1 MLAGPMF
8 GREFWV
14 TVIDEFERSALTQAR
29 FARQRGVP
37 VATLRSWLYRLRRE
51 RKASVSLVP
60 VRVVASTA
68 PVVRAPHSKDDKL
81 PCPNPRPQ
89 KFCSRWSTGI
99 KRARWFMRLPSWAL
113 LTF

>member
-14 TVIDEFERSALTQAR
+14 TVVDEFERSALTQER
-29 FARQRGVP
+29 FAQQRGVP
-37 VATLRSWLYRLRRE
+37 VTTLRSWLYRLRRE

-68 PVVRAPHSKDDKL
+68 PVARDAAAVGGEIEIELKTGVQIRL
-81 PCPNPRPQ
+81 
-89 KFCSRWSTGI
+89 ST
-99 KRARWFMRLPSWAL
+99 AVDLDYVAALAQRLG
-113 LTF
+113 